1 MIARRGVLAAAL
13 ALPLLTSA
21 TPVTA
26 LVVREQRPGRREFAR
41 IPVGQGDIVEFSWI
55 HSVDGTPWTE
65 FYRVAGRELVLDCTE
80 MSLTGAGTPSSAPE
94 VSYSGDQT
102 RMCGLDLTF
111 DAVRWIHSHDVDHRI
126 VVGGALL
133 IAPEAVPHHCRAELA
148 VV

>member
-1 MIARRGVLAAAL
+1 MIARRGVLAGAL
-13 ALPLLTSA
+13 ALPFLTSA

-26 LVVREQRPGRREFAR
+26 LVVREQRPGSREFAR
-41 IPVGQGDIVEFSWI
+41 IPVAEGDILTFSWI

-65 FYRVAGRELVLDCTE
+65 YYRVAGRTLVLDCTE
-80 MSLTGAGTPSSAPE
+80 MSLTGAGTPSGAPE

-111 DAVRWIHSHDVDHRI
+111 DAVRWIHSHRVDHRI
-126 VVGGALL
+126 TLGDTLL
-133 IAPEAVPHHCRAELA
+133 IVPQAVPHHCRVEMA

>member
-26 LVVREQRPGRREFAR
+26 VVVREQRPGTREFAR
-41 IPVGQGDIVEFSWI
+41 IPVADGDVLAFSWI

-65 FYRVAGRELVLDCTE
+65 FYRVTGRTLVLDCTE
-80 MSLTGAGTPSSAPE
+80 MSLTGAGAPSEAPE
-94 VSYSGDQT
+94 ITYDGDQV

-111 DAVRWIHSHDVDHRI
+111 DAVRWIHSHRVDHRI
-126 VVGGALL
+126 MLGDTLL
-133 IAPEAVPHHCRAELA
+133 VAPRSIPHHCRTEMA
-148 VV
+148 VI